1 MITKEEFNLLY
12 MPVEEEI
19 KLMRDYDYLK
29 TPIAKTRDSVGTSS
43 KRASGVSPG
52 PAWIETLAADGETI
66 CYKKKAGT
74 QSSGVRSLF
83 SRGN

>member
-52 PAWIETLAADGETI
+52 PHGLRRLLLMVKLFVIR
-66 CYKKKAGT
+66 KAGT